1 MADTDHQAALKAF
14 QPKNEF
20 FIGIDSDG
28 CAFDTM
34 EVKHKECFCPA
45 CTEVW
50 GHQAVARF
58 SREAWDFV
66 NLYSKQRGCNRWLAL
81 RQVFDLLRE
90 RPEVQA
96 REVSIC
102 EGKAIDLFIEASHD
116 AATGVALSNDGLTK
130 FILDRTDGDAAVQA
144 VLQKV
149 REDVFAVIMGGV
161 DAFLDSCPGDDV
173 LKELLRGYVWT
184 YYVNFTVSHL
194 VHDVPPFPYVRESLQ
209 KGGEKADI
217 IVVSATPYE
226 ALKRE
231 WDEHDIS
238 RCVALICGQ
247 EQGKKAVHLD
257 LAAKGKYPSDRI
269 LMVGD
274 ATGDMKAAR
283 ANDALFYPVN
293 PGAEADSWQR
303 FHEEALDRFLA
314 GTYAGDYEAKVIA
327 EFETYLPERPPWK
340 A

>member
-1 MADTDHQAALKAF
+1 VTDTDHQATLKAF
-14 QPKNEF
+14 APRHEF

-50 GHQAVARF
+50 GHQAIARY
-58 SREAWDFV
+58 SREAWDFI

-81 RQVFDLLRE
+81 TQVFDLLRE
-90 RPEVQA
+90 RAEVRQ
-96 REVSIC
+96 RGVPIC
-102 EGKAIDLFIEASHD
+102 EAKALHEFIEASREPGSD
-116 AATGVALSNDGLTK
+116 IALSNDGLIR
-130 FILDRTDGDAAVQA
+130 FILRRTEGDEAVKA
-144 VLQKV
+144 VLDTI
-149 REDVFAVIMGGV
+149 RENVFGVILDGV
-161 DAFLDSCPGDDV
+161 DAFLEGCPGDAA
-173 LKELLRGYVWT
+173 LKELLRGAVWT
-184 YYVNFTVSHL
+184 HYVNFTVAHL

-209 KGGEKADI
+209 KAAPKADL

-231 WDEHDIS
+231 WEEHDIAQFTA
-238 RCVALICGQ
+238 VIAGQ
-247 EQGKKAVHLD
+247 EQGKKAEHL
-257 LAAKGKYPSDRI
+257 AICAGGKYEKDRV

-274 ATGDMKAAR
+274 APGDMKAAR

-303 FHEEALDRFLA
+303 FHDEALDRFLA
-314 GTYAGDYEAKVIA
+314 GTYAGDYEADLIA
-327 EFETYLPERPPWK
+327 EFETFLPETPPWK
-340 A
+340 D